1 MFNKIF
7 ENVGERL
14 GHISRAGVLA
24 IAVGALL
31 VIPNAALAKGK
42 VQSDNWT
49 EWFSEE
55 SGGESAICTTG
66 IRTHQCDGKFCDNH
80 AFRCYPA
87 NDNPAGVDAK
97 NIRETGWYSEEGGYT
112 AECGVGQVEVPAS
125 DGTMAI
131 IETNTYTCTLDAGYP
146 QYLPGDSAH
155 LTSCVN
161 RR

>member
-55 SGGESAICTTG
+55 SAGVSATCTTG
-66 IRTHQCDGKFCDNH
+66 IR
-80 AFRCYPA
+80 
-87 NDNPAGVDAK
+87 
-97 NIRETGWYSEEGGYT
+97 
-112 AECGVGQVEVPAS
+112 
-125 DGTMAI
+125 
-131 IETNTYTCTLDAGYP
+131 
-146 QYLPGDSAH
+146 AH

>member
-42 VQSDNWT
+42 VQSDNGT

-55 SGGESAICTTG
+55 SGGGVRHLHNRNS
-66 IRTHQCDGKFCDNH
+66 H
-80 AFRCYPA
+80 ASMRWR
-87 NDNPAGVDAK
+87 
-97 NIRETGWYSEEGGYT
+97 ILR
-112 AECGVGQVEVPAS
+112 
-125 DGTMAI
+125 
-131 IETNTYTCTLDAGYP
+131 
-146 QYLPGDSAH
+146 
-155 LTSCVN
+155 
-161 RR
+161 